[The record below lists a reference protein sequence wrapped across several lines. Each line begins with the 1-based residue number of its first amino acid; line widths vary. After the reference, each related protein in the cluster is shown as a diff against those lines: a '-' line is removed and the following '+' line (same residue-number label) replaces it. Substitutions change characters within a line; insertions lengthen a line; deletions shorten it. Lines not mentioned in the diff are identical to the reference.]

1 MERFK
6 ATIDNKNLMED
17 AFTHDVFQGFF
28 MAPDHMTW
36 MRRHMIGHE
45 KVKDENG
52 DAVGDAYVDVKWTY
66 GGNSVDIQVI
76 ATPDTDD
83 YAYLRDLVFDHYEKV
98 FKEWQCEDNR
108 DLVVETKRV
117 LDILTVS
124 FYFDVES

>member
-1 MERFK
+1 MERFP
-6 ATIDNKNLMED
+6 APIDDKNLMED
-17 AFTHDVFQGFF
+17 PFTEDVFGNFY

-36 MRRHMIGHE
+36 MRRHLIGLL
-45 KVKDENG
+45 KVKENEEY
-52 DAVGDAYVDVKWTY
+52 VGDAYVDVKWMW
-66 GGNSVDIQVI
+66 GGNAVDIQVI
-76 ATPDTDD
+76 ASTED
-83 YAYLRDLVFDHYEKV
+83 YKYIRDLVFDHYEKV

>member
-1 MERFK
+1 
-6 ATIDNKNLMED
+6 MED
-17 AFTHDVFQGFF
+17 PFTEDVFGNFY

-36 MRRHMIGHE
+36 MRRHLIGLL
-45 KVKDENG
+45 KVKENEEY
-52 DAVGDAYVDVKWTY
+52 VGDAYVDVKWMW
-66 GGNSVDIQVI
+66 GGNAVDIQVI
-76 ATPDTDD
+76 ASTED
-83 YAYLRDLVFDHYEKV
+83 YKYIRDLVFDHYEKV